1 MLAPLPEDV
10 VHAATA
16 LAPLASAD
24 DDQGWLRLAAPGI
37 SCEPPRPLFG
47 YLQRISAPVS
57 GSIATVCDATGG
69 VGRAPPA
76 ARRPARVRR
85 RRLRAGPAAG

>member
-37 SCEPPRPLFG
+37 GSAASRRDRWSG

-57 GSIATVCDATGG
+57 GLSSY
-69 VGRAPPA
+69 P
-76 ARRPARVRR
+76 
-85 RRLRAGPAAG
+85 L